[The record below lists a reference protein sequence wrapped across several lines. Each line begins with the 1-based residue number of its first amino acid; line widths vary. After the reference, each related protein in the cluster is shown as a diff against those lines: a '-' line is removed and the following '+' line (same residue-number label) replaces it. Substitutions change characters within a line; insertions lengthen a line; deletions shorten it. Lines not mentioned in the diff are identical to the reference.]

1 MEELVVSVF
10 CITYNHEPYIRDAIE
25 GFLDQKTNFVY
36 EIIIHDDASTDN
48 TAKIIREYE
57 LKYPNLIKGIF
68 QDKNQ
73 YGKSDENKKYLFL
86 YHQIVKNCK
95 GKYVAVC
102 DGDDFWI
109 DSGKLQMQVDYMEQH
124 PECMMTAHNE
134 IVLDC
139 KKFTVVSMNRNCGN
153 SVLKAN
159 ELIPQKILLQPSSR
173 VFRRKA
179 WKLNDFLKEF
189 GIGDYPTI
197 LHFLEEGTIYYFDRI
212 MAVYRHYSQGSWS
225 ENISLS
231 KKSAL
236 LSAVELI
243 DLVEKYNDYT
253 KRKYDVPCI
262 CQIQRM
268 ADSIIYWGEGLDEGT
283 LIKICEECNIKKER
297 KYRNIIGRLIKLHRE
312 ISNVEYLDNI
322 ISEFVKKHSKIYIMG
337 AGNYANIIAK
347 KLEFYG
353 MKYEGF
359 IISNNQNI
367 ATEYMG
373 KPVWKFKDI
382 DIKNIGIIIG
392 INPVIWDEITCSLTE
407 FDVENY
413 ICPFLL

>member
-1 MEELVVSVF
+1 MEKVIVSVF

-25 GFLDQKTNFVY
+25 GFLDQKTNFEY

-48 TAKIIREYE
+48 TARIIREYE
-57 LKYPNLIKGIF
+57 LKYPDLIKGIY

-73 YGKSDENKKYLFL
+73 YGKSDKNKKYLFL
-86 YHQIVKNCK
+86 YHKIVENCK
-95 GKYVAVC
+95 GKYIAVC
-102 DGDDFWI
+102 DGDDYWM
-109 DSGKLQMQVDYMEQH
+109 DSCKLQIQVDYMEQH

-139 KKFTVVSMNRNCGN
+139 RNFTVASMNRNCGN
-153 SVLKAN
+153 RELKAN

-179 WKLNDFLKEF
+179 WKLNNFLEEF

-197 LHFLEEGTIYYFDRI
+197 LHFLEKGTIYYFDRI

-231 KKSAL
+231 KKKAW

-253 KRKYDVPCI
+253 KRKYNVSCI

-268 ADSIIYWGEGLDEGT
+268 ADSIVYWGGGIDEDT
-283 LIKICEECNIKKER
+283 LIDFCEECGITEEG
-297 KYRNIIGRLIKLHRE
+297 KYRNIL
-312 ISNVEYLDNI
+312 
-322 ISEFVKKHSKIYIMG
+322 
-337 AGNYANIIAK
+337 
-347 KLEFYG
+347 
-353 MKYEGF
+353 
-359 IISNNQNI
+359 
-367 ATEYMG
+367 
-373 KPVWKFKDI
+373 
-382 DIKNIGIIIG
+382 
-392 INPVIWDEITCSLTE
+392 
-407 FDVENY
+407 
-413 ICPFLL
+413 